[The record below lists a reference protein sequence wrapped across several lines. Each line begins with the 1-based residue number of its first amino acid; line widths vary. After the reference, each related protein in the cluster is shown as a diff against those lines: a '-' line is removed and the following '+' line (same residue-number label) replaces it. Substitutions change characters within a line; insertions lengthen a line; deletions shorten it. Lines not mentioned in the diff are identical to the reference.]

1 MSFGLYMVG
10 FVIMMIGVGL
20 GMHLLHIPQ
29 TWIAVALIFLLGVG
43 VIMGVSNTRHR
54 DPSA

>member
-1 MSFGLYMVG
+1 MSFSPYMVG
-10 FVIMMIGVGL
+10 FVIMLIGVAL
-20 GMHLLHIPQ
+20 GMYLLHIPQ
-29 TWIAVALIFLLGVG
+29 TWIAVALIFLPGLG